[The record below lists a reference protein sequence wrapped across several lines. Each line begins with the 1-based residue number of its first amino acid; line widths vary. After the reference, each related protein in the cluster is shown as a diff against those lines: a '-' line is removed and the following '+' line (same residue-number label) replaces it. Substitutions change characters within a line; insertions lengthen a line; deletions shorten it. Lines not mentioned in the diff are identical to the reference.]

1 MEKNKRMISK
11 LSSCVLPRYSVLVLI
26 AAALVGCLSVT
37 SDAQSV
43 SSTPP
48 LPPPGKLIDIGGWRL
63 HLNCTG
69 EASASQPTVIL
80 EAGVGDFSVEWSL
93 VQPRVARFARVC
105 SYDRA
110 GSAWSDLGPRPR
122 TMQQIVWELHA
133 LLEKA
138 GERAPFVLVG
148 HSWGGM
154 LVQVY
159 ATAYPTDVAGM
170 VLVDSGHEHGIWTLV
185 DGKPV
190 RLAET
195 ATGMT
200 TPPVKTANPLQESD
214 IPPGARSQIEAAAR
228 QMGPRANEPP
238 RDKLPTDAKRMRSWA
253 LSQLKL
259 YAATDNPFD
268 AEELA
273 LMIAEKKKKEHP
285 LGDIPL
291 VVLTRGMAQEQG
303 PNGRAAEDEHKRNQ
317 TQLVGLSSI
326 GKQVFAAHSRHHIQI
341 EEPELVVTS
350 IKNVL
355 AAPRK

>member
-1 MEKNKRMISK
+1 MDESKRSISRES
-11 LSSCVLPRYSVLVLI
+11 LRAFTRGPVLVLI
-26 AAALVGCLSVT
+26 TAAMLVCIST
-37 SDAQSV
+37 AAKAQSV
-43 SSTPP
+43 SPAPP
-48 LPPPGKLIDIGGWRL
+48 SPPPGKLIDMGGWRL

-69 EASASQPTVIL
+69 EVSDSQPTVVL

-93 VQPRVARFARVC
+93 VQPRVARFARAC

-122 TMQQIVWELHA
+122 TMHQIVWELHT

-138 GERAPFVLVG
+138 GERGPYLLVG

-159 ATAYPTDVAGM
+159 AMTYPADVAGM

-185 DGKPV
+185 NGKPV

-195 ATGMT
+195 ATGRAI
-200 TPPVKTANPLQESD
+200 PPVKTSDPLRESD
-214 IPPGARSQIEAAAR
+214 IPPAARSQIEAAAR

-238 RDKLPTDAKRMRSWA
+238 RNKLPADAQRMRTWA

-273 LMIAEKKKKEHP
+273 GMIAEKKKEHP

-291 VVLTRGMAQEQG
+291 VVLTRGMPEDQG
-303 PNGRAAEDEHKRNQ
+303 PGGKAAEDEHKRNQ
-317 TQLVGLSSI
+317 AELVSLSRI
-326 GKQVFAAHSRHHIQI
+326 GKQVFAAHSRHHIQLD
-341 EEPELVVTS
+341 EPELVVTS
-350 IKNVL
+350 IRNVL
-355 AAPRK
+355 AATRK